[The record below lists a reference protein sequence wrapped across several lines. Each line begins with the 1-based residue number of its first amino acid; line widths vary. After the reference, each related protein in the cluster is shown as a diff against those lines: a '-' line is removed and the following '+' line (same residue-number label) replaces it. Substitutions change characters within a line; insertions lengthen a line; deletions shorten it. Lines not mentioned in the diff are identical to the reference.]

1 METLTLQYN
10 QAIKEELLKVL
21 GKFSK
26 KDLEIVEEESSFDQV
41 REQVNADYKAYKN
54 GETKLQSIDDFE
66 KEMNDL
72 FPEK

>member
-10 QAIKEELLKVL
+10 QEIKEELLKVL
-21 GKFSK
+21 KKFSK
-26 KDLEIVEEESSFDQV
+26 KDLEIIDEKKFDQV
-41 REQVNADYKAYKN
+41 REELHADYKAYKN

>member
-41 REQVNADYKAYKN
+41 REQVHADYKAYKN

-66 KEMNDL
+66 KEVNDL